1 MKIAITQR
9 VIDFRNG
16 PYDALDHGYYQMF
29 QDHQLLP
36 IPNSIEH
43 FDANIISEADVIVF
57 SGGNSMF
64 EDSWQYNE
72 ERLRVE
78 KHTLD
83 LAKVLDKN
91 ILGISRGCQ
100 FLTVSLGGSLL
111 ESDRHTDDHSVY
123 YKGKRVNVRSRHQEV
138 LNKIPNGCTVLA
150 SDEQGNCESW
160 KLHNMVTVLWHPER
174 MKTHWMPEEAWD
186 LFR

>member
-83 LAKVLDKN
+83 LAKV
-91 ILGISRGCQ
+91 SVSYTH
-100 FLTVSLGGSLL
+100 LTLP
-111 ESDRHTDDHSVY
+111 T
-123 YKGKRVNVRSRHQEV
+123 N
-138 LNKIPNGCTVLA
+138 
-150 SDEQGNCESW
+150 
-160 KLHNMVTVLWHPER
+160 
-174 MKTHWMPEEAWD
+174 
-186 LFR
+186 